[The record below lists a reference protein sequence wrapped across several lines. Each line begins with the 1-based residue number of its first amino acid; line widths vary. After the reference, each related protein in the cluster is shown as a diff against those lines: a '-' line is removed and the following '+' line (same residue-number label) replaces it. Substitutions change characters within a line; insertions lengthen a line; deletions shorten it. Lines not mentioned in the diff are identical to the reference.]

1 MQDKTS
7 EEPTG
12 GEGKDMNEEPE
23 SVLDKRDTLEE
34 VSDISDS
41 VDCVPEVLNP
51 DSEDRDVSPVSW
63 DTDTSE
69 VHPSTEMSCSAL
81 SSLSP
86 EQNGIVGRQIPS
98 VIDDS
103 SSTCSTDSSRS
114 VVMNGPYRGNISD
127 HKKQKSPNKY
137 VLFNHWLIAADAN
150 NIDLIFLYFNLPE
163 GRTVRA
169 SHLVMQQLNV
179 LMIHR
184 VKY

>member
-1 MQDKTS
+1 MHDKTS

-114 VVMNGPYRGNISD
+114 VVMNGPYRGNLSD

-137 VLFNHWLIAADAN
+137 VLFNHWLIADAN